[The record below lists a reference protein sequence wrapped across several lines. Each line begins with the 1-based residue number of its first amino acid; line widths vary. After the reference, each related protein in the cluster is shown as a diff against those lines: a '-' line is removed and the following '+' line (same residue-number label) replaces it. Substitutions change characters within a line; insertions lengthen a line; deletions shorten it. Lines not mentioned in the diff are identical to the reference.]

1 MMLGPAGA
9 LCCLAAGT
17 AVGSWVRARKQC
29 RLRMLQ
35 AHTEAL
41 GGIRLL
47 LEQEKPALCELLSAA
62 AGYVGTGCGADETA
76 KRLILTSEQLRKNPY
91 GGLEQA
97 YLSACAQIAAPWEQ
111 EEEKAVM
118 EMFFS
123 QLGCG
128 TAVMRE
134 QAAAAC
140 LRKLKPLMEEA
151 QTEADRSGKLSMQLG
166 VLLGLMAGIALW

>member
-1 MMLGPAGA
+1 MLGPAGA

-17 AVGSWVRARKQC
+17 ALGSWIRARKQC
-29 RLRMLQ
+29 RLRLLQ
-35 AHTEAL
+35 AYSDAL
-41 GGIRLL
+41 SGIRLL

-62 AGYVGTGCGADETA
+62 AGYVGTKIGADEVA
-76 KRLILTSEQLRKNPY
+76 KRLILTAEQLRKNPY
-91 GGLEQA
+91 GGLPQA
-97 YLSACAQIAAPWEQ
+97 YASACTQIAAPWEQ
-111 EEEKAVM
+111 EEEKAAM
-118 EMFFS
+118 EMFFG

-140 LRKLKPLMEEA
+140 LRRIKPLVDAAQEEA
-151 QTEADRSGKLSMQLG
+151 DKSGKLSMQLG